1 MFVLILS
8 WSIITGFKFWMIEPA
23 FAPIGQAEIRVFIVF
38 IFLSFGVAVVA
49 ADRLVTPIARFRF
62 AWFATKGFG
71 INLLA
76 FWGKQPSAPAQWETR
91 IDRPKAFAK
100 IWVCHTVNRE

>member
-23 FAPIGQAEIRVFIVF
+23 FAPVGQAEIRVFIVF
-38 IFLSFGVAVVA
+38 IFLFLSRLPVVA

-62 AWFATKGFG
+62 AW
-71 INLLA
+71 LA
-76 FWGKQPSAPAQWETR
+76 AKRLDFVPVWGRVGASS
-91 IDRPKAFAK
+91 
-100 IWVCHTVNRE
+100 

>member
-1 MFVLILS
+1 MFVLIFVNS
-8 WSIITGFKFWMIEPA
+8 WSVITGFKFWMIEPA
-23 FAPIGQAEIRVFIVF
+23 FAPIGQAEICLFIIPSF
-38 IFLSFGVAVVA
+38 FLETAHRAVAVVA

-76 FWGKQPSAPAQWETR
+76 FWGKQPSAPARCYHAAEP
-91 IDRPKAFAK
+91 IG
-100 IWVCHTVNRE
+100 

>member
-38 IFLSFGVAVVA
+38 IFLFLS
-49 ADRLVTPIARFRF
+49 RLPLSCLTGLSRRFARFRF
-62 AWFATKGFG
+62 AWFATKRLDFV
-71 INLLA
+71 
-76 FWGKQPSAPAQWETR
+76 P
-91 IDRPKAFAK
+91 
-100 IWVCHTVNRE
+100 V